1 MTTLGERFARALA
14 AKDFGRVR
22 GLLHP
27 EVDFRGMT
35 PGRFW
40 EATGPDQVVEEVLT
54 QWFED
59 QDHIDALVELATGSV
74 GDRQRVA
81 WRFAV
86 TTPDGPHLVEQQ
98 AYYSVTGDQIGW
110 MRVMCSGFRPTPP
123 G

>member
-1 MTTLGERFARALA
+1 MTTLGEQFARALA
-14 AKDFGRVR
+14 AKDFGRVT

-40 EATGPDQVVEEVLT
+40 EATTPQQVVDEVLT
-54 QWFED
+54 SWFED
-59 QDHIDALVELATGSV
+59 QDRIEALVELVTGSV
-74 GDRQRVA
+74 GDRERVS

-86 TTPDGPHLVEQQ
+86 SCPDGRYLVEQQ
-98 AYYSVTGDQIGW
+98 AYYSASDGRIDW
-110 MRVMCSGFRPTPP
+110 MRVMCSGFRPAPP

>member
-14 AKDFGRVR
+14 AKDFGRVG

-27 EVDFRGMT
+27 EVDVRGMT

-40 EATGPDQVVEEVLT
+40 EASGPDQVIELVLK

-59 QDHIDALVELATGSV
+59 QDRIDGLVELHTGRV
-74 GDRQRVA
+74 GDRERVA

-86 TTPDGPHLVEQQ
+86 PTPDGPHLVEQQ
-98 AYYSVTGDQIGW
+98 AYYSATGDQIGW
-110 MRVMCSGFRPTPP
+110 MRVMCSGFRPTAP